1 MATTTTLKQLTL
13 ISAKAPRLPS
23 ATPAYDAEYIN
34 AFNNILRIYFNQ
46 LDNFNQSLISGDG
59 GQYLSAPYGA
69 FTDTTN
75 HTAAAATA
83 TAIDFNQTD
92 LANGVSIGTPTSR
105 IVVVAQGVYNLQFSV
120 QASNDSAQ
128 IDDLTI
134 WMRLNGVDI
143 PYSAGLTGVPNKHGA
158 VNGHVIVAWNFMAA
172 MNAGDY
178 YELYWTTDS
187 GHTSLV
193 TFPASTVAPV
203 HPAAPSCIL
212 TMSFVSALPVG

>member
-1 MATTTTLKQLTL
+1 MAITTFKQLAL
-13 ISAKAPRLPS
+13 VSPVAPRLPS
-23 ATPAYDAEYIN
+23 ATPMYDAQ
-34 AFNNILRIYFNQ
+34 AFDAFTNILRLYFNQ
-46 LDNFNQSLISGDG
+46 LDNFDRTLIAGAG

-69 FTDTTN
+69 FTNTTN
-75 HTAAAATA
+75 HTAAAATP
-83 TAIDFNQTD
+83 TAIDFDTTD

-105 IVVVAQGVYNLQFSV
+105 IVVLAQGVYNLQFSV
-120 QASNDSAQ
+120 QASNSSAQ

-143 PYSAGLTGVPNKHGA
+143 PYSAGLTGVPNKHGSI
-158 VNGHVIVAWNFMAA
+158 NGHVIVAWNFMAA

-187 GHTSLV
+187 GASSLV
-193 TFPASTVAPV
+193 TFPAATVAPV